1 MPEMGLWFQYFT
13 ESFSDSE
20 ENLYTTLGDGKCH
33 NTDNIQ
39 VEETN
44 YISTDIFT
52 FTESLSLSE

>member
-1 MPEMGLWFQYFT
+1 MPEMGAWFQYFT

-39 VEETN
+39 VEEK
-44 YISTDIFT
+44 
-52 FTESLSLSE
+52 L